1 MYKMFAYHGNDFCIY
16 SLKREVVYA
25 QNTPRF
31 LSDILF
37 SGHFGPDRLFVFLF
51 LALRSPTVYQ
61 PELHQQ
67 LAKIEPIGL
76 TGRME

>member
-1 MYKMFAYHGNDFCIY
+1 MPKIRHDF
-16 SLKREVVYA
+16 
-25 QNTPRF
+25 F
-31 LSDILF
+31 LISCF

-67 LAKIEPIGL
+67 LVKIEPIGL
-76 TGRME
+76 TEGGADTI